1 MPAAC
6 RYTGGF
12 QAGDESAHAPGP
24 TSAGGYF
31 FVFPYKSG
39 PFAMLKM
46 ELLMEEIFTEL
57 ALCFTTILLL
67 FTRKMKM
74 LPLVESHKVNNE
86 HKRCPTLFSSW

>member
-1 MPAAC
+1 
-6 RYTGGF
+6 
-12 QAGDESAHAPGP
+12 
-24 TSAGGYF
+24 
-31 FVFPYKSG
+31 
-39 PFAMLKM
+39 MLKM